1 MAKKLQTDVIYHGD
15 NLEVLKT
22 LPENSVDLIY
32 LDPPF
37 FSNKHYEVIWN
48 DGSEIRSFKDRWKGG
63 INHYIGWMEERLFE
77 CKRVLKK
84 TGSIYLH
91 CDWHASYYLKVMM
104 DKLFGEKKFQNEI
117 IWAYKRYTAE
127 SKRFQRMHD
136 VILFYTKSINYT
148 FNQLLDPYGTK
159 SGPKDTH
166 YKQDEEGRWFR
177 WQKRKGKEPYKV
189 YLSEGVRIND
199 VWNLPHINAS
209 SRERLGYPTQKPEAL
224 LERIVKASSNKNN
237 IVLDPFC
244 GCGTTIAVAQR
255 LGRKWIGIDVSL
267 NACKLMKDRL
277 NKLGVGKIEIIGA
290 PMSIDNLKK
299 LEPFEFQGWIVRNI
313 HGTVSDRKSTDMGID
328 GYDLWH
334 NPIQVKQSEK
344 VGRNVVD
351 NFETAIKRFGRD
363 KGEIYAFSFTRGA
376 YEEVARA
383 KKDGVEIKLI
393 TIEELL
399 KQNS

>member
-1 MAKKLQTDVIYHGD
+1 MKKKLQTNVIYHGD

-37 FSNKHYEVIWN
+37 FSNRHYEVIWN
-48 DGSEIRSFKDRWKGG
+48 DGSEIRAFKDRWKGG

-84 TGSIYLH
+84 KGSIYLH
-91 CDWHASYYLKVMM
+91 CDWHAFHHLRVMM
-104 DKLFGEKKFQNEI
+104 DKLFGEKNFQNEI
-117 IWAYKRYTAE
+117 IWVYRTGGATKRRW
-127 SKRFQRMHD
+127 SRKHD
-136 VILFYTKSINYT
+136 NIYFYTKSEKYT
-148 FNQLLDPYGTK
+148 FNLKKERIYYDKPFFSPQQD
-159 SGPKDTH
+159 
-166 YKQDEEGRWFR
+166 KQGRWYADVL
-177 WQKRKGKEPYKV
+177 P
-189 YLSEGVRIND
+189 ID
-199 VWNLPHINAS
+199 VWEIPAVINVS
-209 SRERLGYPTQKPEAL
+209 KERLGYPTQKPEKL
-224 LERIVKASSNKNN
+224 LEKIIEASSNKDD

-244 GCGTTIAVAQR
+244 GCGTTLAVAQR
-255 LGRKWIGIDVSL
+255 LGRKWIGIDVS
-267 NACKLMKDRL
+267 NTACKLMKDRL
-277 NKLGVGKIEIIGA
+277 NKLGTGKIEIIGA
-290 PMSIDNLKK
+290 PISIENLKK

-313 HGTVSDRKSTDMGID
+313 HGTASDRKSTDMGID

-351 NFETAIKRFGRD
+351 NFETAIKRYGKD

-376 YEEVARA
+376 YEEVARV
-383 KKDGVEIKLI
+383 KKDGVDIKLI

-399 KQNS
+399 KEDKQ